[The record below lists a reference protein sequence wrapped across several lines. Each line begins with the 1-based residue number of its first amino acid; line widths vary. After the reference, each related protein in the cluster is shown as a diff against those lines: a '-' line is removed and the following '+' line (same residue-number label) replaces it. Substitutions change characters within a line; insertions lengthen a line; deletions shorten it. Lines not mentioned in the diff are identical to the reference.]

1 MSIFWIQ
8 GSLDITNVT
17 KRLDQAKKV
26 LVRECGL
33 ALDLTRV
40 TWIDSAGLAG
50 LVQLLADAK
59 ALGAEL
65 RLTGASAAVIR
76 ALDCARL
83 DKLFPLR
90 GQLD

>member
-1 MSIFWIQ
+1 MTIFWVQ

-17 KRLDQAKKV
+17 ERLDQARKV
-26 LVRECGL
+26 LVHECGL

-40 TWIDSAGLAG
+40 TWIDSAGMAG

-59 ALGAEL
+59 ALGAEFH
-65 RLTGASAAVIR
+65 LTGASAAVIR

-83 DKLFPLR
+83 DKLFPVP

>member
-1 MSIFWIQ
+1 MTIFWVQ

-17 KRLDQAKKV
+17 ERHDQARKV

-40 TWIDSAGLAG
+40 TWIDSAGMAG
-50 LVQLLADAK
+50 LVQLLAGAK
-59 ALGAEL
+59 ALGAEFH
-65 RLTGASAAVIR
+65 LTGASAAVIR

-83 DKLFPLR
+83 DKLFPVP